1 MLPFF
6 YLWPYRNDYMES
18 ELISYLSGFLTPERL
33 ALFNEILSLRTNY
46 LTIVLEDFYQTQN
59 TSAAIRTA
67 DCFGIQNVHVIEN
80 KNIFQVNP
88 NVVRG
93 STNWV
98 TVKRYNG
105 TAMNTPQAFQKL
117 REEGYRIVVA
127 TPHDHDVA
135 LEDFDLEKG
144 KAAIVFGCE
153 RPGLTDFAEN
163 DADEYMKIPM
173 VGFTESLNVSVS
185 VAIVLH
191 HLTYQLRNKGNVNWQ
206 LTEIEKQKILLEW
219 LRTSIKR
226 ADLIEQKF
234 YEMNKYNTNGRFC

>member
-1 MLPFF
+1 MRCFPFF
-6 YLWPYRNDYMES
+6 IFAGTKKFIMES
-18 ELISYLSGFLTPERL
+18 ELVEYLSGFLTQERL
-33 ALFNEILSLRTNY
+33 ALFNKVLSFRTNY

-80 KNIFQVNP
+80 KNVFQVNP

-98 TVKRYNG
+98 TVNRYNG
-105 TAMNTPQAFQKL
+105 TEMNTPLTFQKL
-117 REEGYRIVVA
+117 RAEGYRIVVA

-135 LEDFDLEKG
+135 LEKFDLEKG

-153 RPGLTDFAEN
+153 RPGLTSFAEN
-163 DADEYMKIPM
+163 NADEYMKIPM

-185 VAIVLH
+185 VAVVLH
-191 HLTYQLRNKGNVNWQ
+191 HLTYQLRNNCDINWQ
-206 LTEIEKQKILLEW
+206 LTAEEKQKVLLEW
-219 LRTSIKR
+219 LRISLKR
-226 ADLIEQKF
+226 SDLLEQKF
-234 YEMNKYNTNGRFC
+234 FELYNK